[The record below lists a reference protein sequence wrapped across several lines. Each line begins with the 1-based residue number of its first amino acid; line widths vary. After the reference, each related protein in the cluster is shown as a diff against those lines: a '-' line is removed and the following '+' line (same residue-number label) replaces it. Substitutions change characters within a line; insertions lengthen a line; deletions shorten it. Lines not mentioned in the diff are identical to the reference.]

1 MKKNFPTLLLLI
13 AFVISITS
21 CQSNNQTMPL
31 TPEEIATNWNNTNGK
46 ISHEEA
52 NQLEENYKKYLYEGS
67 RDSLLSV
74 NDEVYADTREVHFDI
89 EDLKNYIHY
98 VEQYGKDK
106 NYNNLG
112 IRVYLGSKGPQ
123 KDGKAVTTVFFY
135 GTGTKADGGNQQ
147 KNGDEE
153 SDPNLPG
160 ADGLNLGSSGMPPKD
175 LLFP

>member
-1 MKKNFPTLLLLI
+1 MKKNLPIFLLLI

-21 CQSNNQTMPL
+21 CQSNNKTMPL
-31 TPEEIATNWNNTNGK
+31 TPEQIANNWNNTKGK

-67 RDSLLSV
+67 RDSLLTD

-89 EDLKNYIHY
+89 EDLKNYIQY

-112 IRVYLGSKGPQ
+112 IRVYLGSKGPE

-135 GTGTKADGGNQQ
+135 GTGISANDQNQQ
-147 KNGDEE
+147 KNGD
-153 SDPNLPG
+153 DAINPNLPG
-160 ADGLNLGSSGMPPKD
+160 ADGLNLGSSGMPPKE

>member
-1 MKKNFPTLLLLI
+1 MKKNLPNILLLI
-13 AFVISITS
+13 AFVISIIS
-21 CQSNNQTMPL
+21 CQSNDQTMPL
-31 TPEEIATNWNNTNGK
+31 TPEQIATNWNNTNGK

-67 RDSLLSV
+67 RDSLLTT
-74 NDEVYADTREVHFDI
+74 NDQMYADTREVHFDI
-89 EDLKNYIHY
+89 EDLKNYINY

-106 NYNNLG
+106 DYNNLG

-135 GTGTKADGGNQQ
+135 GTGIDSDGENQQ
-147 KNGDEE
+147 KNTDGGIN
-153 SDPNLPG
+153 PNLPG

-175 LLFP
+175 LIFP